1 MKKSLPRT
9 FVQDNN
15 VTYGLNK
22 EGLPESFRTKVRGL
36 FITFEGIDGSGK
48 STHSKLLTE
57 YLRKKGYQVIHTR
70 EPGGVSIA
78 ESLRKI
84 LLHPAPAR
92 KGGVHPKIEISPYC
106 ELLLY
111 LAARAQH
118 VEELIRPSLK
128 RSTMVS
134 KSESLTVNRK
144 PLIIICERF
153 SDATSAYQGYG
164 RGISLRLIKKLDTIT
179 TKGLK
184 PDLTILLD
192 LPVVKRKTLAP
203 TVSGDR
209 LENEPLQF
217 HQRVRRGYLKLA
229 EKEPK
234 RFRVIKVKRT
244 ISQTQKEI
252 RQILIHEFNQMK
264 EFTNVRE

>member
-84 LLHPAPAR
+84 LL
-92 KGGVHPKIEISPYC
+92 HPKIEISPYC

-252 RQILIHEFNQMK
+252 RQIIER
-264 EFTNVRE
+264 VV

>member
-1 MKKSLPRT
+1 MLSKYSKTKVR
-9 FVQDNN
+9 
-15 VTYGLNK
+15 
-22 EGLPESFRTKVRGL
+22 GLPHPFIQKSFATYKNLSVKPRYSRIKERGL

-57 YLRKKGYQVIHTR
+57 YLRKKGYRVIHTR

-84 LLHPAPAR
+84 LLHP
-92 KGGVHPKIEISPYC
+92 KIEISPYS

-118 VEELIRPSLK
+118 VEELIRPSLTGYHLHGDK
-128 RSTMVS
+128 R
-134 KSESLTVNRK
+134 L
-144 PLIIICERF
+144 PLVVICERF

-164 RGISLRLIKKLDTIT
+164 RGISLELIKKLDTIAT
-179 TKGLK
+179 GGLK

-192 LPVVKRKTLAP
+192 CPVQSSKLKVKSLKT
-203 TVSGDR
+203 DR
-209 LENEPLQF
+209 LENESLSF
-217 HQRVRRGYLKLA
+217 HQRVRCGYLKLA
-229 EKEPK
+229 RKEPK

-252 RQILIHEFNQMK
+252 RQIIEHI
-264 EFTNVRE
+264 V